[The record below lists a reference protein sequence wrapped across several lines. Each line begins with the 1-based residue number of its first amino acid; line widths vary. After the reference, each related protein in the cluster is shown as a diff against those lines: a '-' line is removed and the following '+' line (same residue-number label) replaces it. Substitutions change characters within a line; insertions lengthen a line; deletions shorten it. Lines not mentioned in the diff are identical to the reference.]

1 MSTDHS
7 ILLGKQNM
15 LYEIVIRGY
24 IGDIWFE
31 DLTVIRQP
39 DFTTMLRGQL
49 VDQSALYGVLRKIN
63 DLGVELI
70 SVNCIKEV

>member
-1 MSTDHS
+1 MS
-7 ILLGKQNM
+7 M

-24 IGDIWFE
+24 IRDNWFE
-31 DLTVIRQP
+31 ELSVISQP

-49 VDQSALYGVLRKIN
+49 TDQSALYGALRKIN

-70 SVNCIKEV
+70 SVNRIKDET